1 MSTNDTMTVDERR
14 KYLKR
19 MYRRYKDADRPTK
32 GQLLTEME
40 AVTGLHRKSL
50 VRLLTPE
57 GLERKTRQRQRGC
70 TYDHHL
76 DDALRVIAE
85 TLDYVC
91 AERLQ
96 PALLPTAE
104 DLARHAELHLTEA
117 VRTQLAAISVSTLR
131 RHLARLRQ
139 DEPRLPRARAT
150 RSAVTAA
157 IPMRRI
163 AWDEAVP
170 GHFEVDLV
178 HHCGRSASGDYVHTL
193 QMIDVATTWSERVA
207 VLGRSQRAM
216 HAAFERIEAR
226 LPFPILEVHPDNG
239 PEFLNDHIV
248 RYFRD
253 RVHPIDLSRSRP
265 YHKND
270 NRFVEAKNFTLVRA
284 YFGDAR
290 FDTLAHQ
297 RLLDQL
303 YDQMWLYYNAFQPV
317 LRLAEKERL
326 EADDQTRLRR
336 KWDVAQT
343 PLARLCT
350 TAVLDPVARIRLLK
364 QRDETNPRQLRREV
378 YCLRDALFDLPL
390 ATCPADSWLIA

>member
-1 MSTNDTMTVDERR
+1 MATDDRMTVNERR

-57 GLERKTRQRQRGC
+57 GLERKPRQHQRGC

-96 PALLPTAE
+96 PVLVTTAE

-117 VRTQLAAISVSTLR
+117 VRAQLAAISVSTLR

-139 DEPRLPRARAT
+139 DEPCLPRARPT
-150 RSAVTAA
+150 RSAVAAA

-239 PEFLNDHIV
+239 PEFLNDHLV

-253 RVHPIDLSRSRP
+253 RAQPIDLSRSRP

-290 FDTLAHQ
+290 FDTLAQQ
-297 RLLDQL
+297 RLLDYL

-317 LRLAEKERL
+317 LRLAQKERL
-326 EADDQTRLRR
+326 EADGQTRLRR

-343 PLARLCT
+343 PLARLCAT
-350 TAVLDPVARIRLLK
+350 DVLDPSAHALLLK
-364 QRDETNPRQLRREV
+364 QRDETNPRQLRQAI
-378 YCLRDALFDLPL
+378 YHLRDQLFDLP
-390 ATCPADSWLIA
+390 AARCPEDSYLIA